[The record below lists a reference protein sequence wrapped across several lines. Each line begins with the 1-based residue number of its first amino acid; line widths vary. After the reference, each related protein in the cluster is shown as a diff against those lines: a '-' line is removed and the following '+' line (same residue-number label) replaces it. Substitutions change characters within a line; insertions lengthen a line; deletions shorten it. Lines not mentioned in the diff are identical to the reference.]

1 MSVVLDCFEL
11 DNSIKHLYLNVKK
24 AKINN
29 TMQACLI
36 VQLKRVLSLYS
47 SDCYRY
53 TTGTLLFSLLVFF
66 ALHELCYVL

>member
-36 VQLKRVLSLYS
+36 VQLK
-47 SDCYRY
+47 
-53 TTGTLLFSLLVFF
+53 LLFEVP
-66 ALHELCYVL
+66 VV